1 MATTNSWSAATI
13 AKLKNLF
20 DRGLST
26 AEIGRRLGFTKNAI
40 VGKINRLGLNAD
52 AKKKPAAPEKKK
64 KTMPDVP
71 AKKAPKKIEKSEP
84 AKKIADSKK
93 KSERIIDQAASL
105 MALRSDQCRWPLGNP
120 DADDFRFC
128 GQKCFVGKPYC
139 FEHCKVAYQ
148 FAPTP
153 TKKK

>member
-1 MATTNSWSAATI
+1 MVTTNSWSAATI

-64 KTMPDVP
+64 K
-71 AKKAPKKIEKSEP
+71 
-84 AKKIADSKK
+84 
-93 KSERIIDQAASL
+93 
-105 MALRSDQCRWPLGNP
+105 
-120 DADDFRFC
+120 
-128 GQKCFVGKPYC
+128 
-139 FEHCKVAYQ
+139 
-148 FAPTP
+148 PTP
-153 TKKK
+153 VAPEKKTQKIHAFSRKL